1 MENRETMERTNGTKG
16 WFFKRINKIDKIL
29 AKCTEKNREV
39 SNTRIRNGSGDIT
52 DDSTEIKRIRRALWT
67 SGHQPVR

>member
-1 MENRETMERTNGTKG
+1 MENRETMERTNETKG

-52 DDSTEIKRIRRALWT
+52 ADSTEIKRIRRALWT
-67 SGHQPVR
+67 TGHQPVR